1 MADNLGEATLRLS
14 ADTKGLQN
22 GLAKAKQQMRTFGT
36 ALTAVGGAA
45 LAPLAAGVKIFAE
58 YEQNMANV
66 RAVSGATAG
75 QFAAL
80 DAIAKQMGASTVFT
94 ARESAQALS
103 FMAMAGM
110 EAEESVAALPDV
122 LNLAAAGQ
130 LELGQSA
137 DIVTNVMAGYGIAA
151 EDVTGAVDVLTKG
164 FTSANTDLVQLGE
177 AFKLGGPVAKAAGLG
192 FEETAAAL
200 SLMGNAG
207 FQGTLAGT
215 ALRGAITRLLNPTDE
230 AAGLIEKY
238 GVTVTDA
245 EGNMLP
251 LVSILKSF
259 EENNLSAADAM
270 TIFGQRAGPGMLALI
285 GQGTDA
291 LTNLTTEME
300 NSGGTAQR
308 IADTQ
313 LNTLQGQFT
322 LLKSALEGLA
332 LSIGE
337 QLMPPL
343 RQFVEFVTPLIQQ
356 VIDWAKANPELTR
369 TIVIAAGAA
378 AVLAVAVGGV
388 MLALSVVLGPIGLV
402 ALALAALVA
411 VGVLVYRNWDVIKAK
426 ATEIWAAVYAVI
438 RPAVEPIIA
447 LLRNLA
453 EFAMPLVRE
462 AWEEHLKPT
471 WEAIVRFARNVL
483 GPLIRE
489 IGGWFVWLWEQIDEY
504 VIGAFRFL
512 LIVVET
518 VFKAVYVIIETA
530 LGVTMAIIR
539 AVLAALS
546 GDWKAGWEEIKK
558 IGQEVWEGITALW
571 RLATGLLIT
580 IWEGIRGA
588 LGGLWESFWQWIFRT
603 AGNIYKSIQTAWHNA
618 LTWIVNKAISW
629 GLGLR
634 RKWDSIWA
642 SIANSVKKAV
652 NTAIGWINALI
663 GRWNGLSFQIPQIT
677 LPTVTIGGKFGIPEM
692 TFGGQT
698 FGGQT
703 WRPHQIPRIPALA
716 SGGIVR
722 SPTLAMIGERGPEA
736 VIPLTG
742 GGAGGVTINVEGSII
757 DTEGLTEAVA
767 QALLLQRR
775 RGLIGI

>member
-1 MADNLGEATLRLS
+1 MAENLGEARLRLT
-14 ADTKGLQN
+14 ADTAGLQK
-22 GLAKAKQQMRTFGT
+22 GLAKAKQQMRAFGT
-36 ALTAVGGAA
+36 ALTTVGGAA
-45 LAPLAAGVKIFAE
+45 MAPLAAGVKVFAE
-58 YEQNMANV
+58 YEQKMANV
-66 RAVSGATAG
+66 KAVSNATAAE
-75 QFAAL
+75 FSAL
-80 DAIAKQMGASTVFT
+80 DAIAKQMGATTVFT

-122 LNLAAAGQ
+122 LSLAAAGQ

-151 EDVTGAVDVLTKG
+151 DEVTGAVDVLTMG

-177 AFKLGGPVAKAAGLG
+177 AFKMGGPVAKAAGLG

-215 ALRGAITRLLNPTDE
+215 ALRGAITRLLSPTDE

-238 GVTVTDA
+238 GVTVSDA
-245 EGNMLP
+245 EGNMMP
-251 LVSILKSF
+251 LVSILQSF
-259 EENNLSAADAM
+259 EEGGLSAADAM

-285 GQGTDA
+285 GQGTQA
-291 LTNLTTEME
+291 LTDLTTEME

-313 LNTLQGQFT
+313 LNTLSGQFT

-337 QLMPPL
+337 QLVPPL
-343 RQFVEFVTPLIQQ
+343 RQLVETVTPVIQQ
-356 VIDWAKANPELTR
+356 IINWAKANPELTR

-378 AVLAVAVGGV
+378 ATLAVVAGTL
-388 MLALSVVLGPIGLV
+388 MLALSFVLGPIGLI
-402 ALALAALVA
+402 ALGFALVVA
-411 VGVLVYRNWDVIKAK
+411 AGVLVYRNWDVIRERAL
-426 ATEIWAAVYAVI
+426 AVWTTVTDVLQPVIAAF
-438 RPAVEPIIA
+438 R
-447 LLRNLA
+447 RLA
-453 EFAMPLVRE
+453 EFAMPLIRE

-471 WEAIVRFARNVL
+471 WQALVGFARDVL
-483 GPLIRE
+483 VPLIRKV
-489 IGGWFVWLWEQIDEY
+489 GGWFVWLWEHIDTY
-504 VIGAFRFL
+504 VIGAFKLLL
-512 LIVVET
+512 LITET
-518 VFKAVYVIIETA
+518 VWKAVVVIIETA
-530 LGVTMAIIR
+530 LGVLMAIIR

-546 GDWKAGWEEIKK
+546 GDWLAGWQAIKDIGEEI
-558 IGQEVWEGITALW
+558 WEGITGLW
-571 RLATGLLIT
+571 RLAMGLLT
-580 IWEGIRGA
+580 VIWSGIQAA
-588 LGGLWESFWQWIFRT
+588 LGAAWGAFWRWMLSLASGIYTNIRT
-603 AGNIYKSIQTAWHNA
+603 AWNTA

-634 RKWDSIWA
+634 AKWDAIWA
-642 SIANSVKKAV
+642 SIANTVKSAV
-652 NTAIGWINALI
+652 NKAIGFINGLI
-663 GRWNGLSFQIPQIT
+663 GRWNGLSFTIPQIT

-703 WRPHQIPRIPALA
+703 WRPRQIPHIPALA
-716 SGGIVR
+716 EGGIVR

-736 VIPLTG
+736 VIPLS
-742 GGAGGVTINVEGSII
+742 GGAGAGFTVNVQGNVLDGE
-757 DTEGLTEAVA
+757 DLADRFME
-767 QALLLQRR
+767 ALLLRR
-775 RGLIGI
+775 RRQGVGGL

>member
-1 MADNLGEATLRLS
+1 MADNLGEATLRLT
-14 ADTKGLQN
+14 ADTKGLQK
-22 GLAKAKQQMRTFGT
+22 GLDKVKGQMRAFGT

-45 LAPLAAGVKIFAE
+45 IAPLAAGVKIFAE

-80 DAIAKQMGASTVFT
+80 DAVAKQMGATTVFT

-122 LNLAAAGQ
+122 LSLAAAGQ

-151 EDVTGAVDVLTKG
+151 DEVTGAVDVLTKG

-177 AFKLGGPVAKAAGLG
+177 AFKMGGPVAKAAGLG

-200 SLMGNAG
+200 ALMGNAG

-230 AAGLIEKY
+230 AAGLIEQY
-238 GVTVTDA
+238 GVTVLDA
-245 EGNMLP
+245 QGNMMP
-251 LVSILKSF
+251 LASILKSF
-259 EENNLSAADAM
+259 EENGLSAADAM

-291 LTNLTTEME
+291 LTSLTTEME

-313 LNTLQGQFT
+313 LNTLSGQFT

-343 RQFVEFVTPLIQQ
+343 RQFVEFVTPLIQG

-378 AVLAVAVGGV
+378 GALALVAGTLL
-388 MLALSVVLGPIGLV
+388 LALSFILGPIGLV
-402 ALALAALVA
+402 ALGLAALVA
-411 VGVLVYRNWDVIKAK
+411 AGVFVYQNWDVIRAR
-426 ATEIWAAVYAVI
+426 ALSVWASIYA
-438 RPAVEPIIA
+438 IIGPVLDTIVGA
-447 LLRNLA
+447 LRRVA

-462 AWEEHLKPT
+462 AWEQHLKPT
-471 WEAIVRFARNVL
+471 WSAIVTFANEVL
-483 GPLIRE
+483 GPLLRD
-489 IGGWFVWLWEQIDEY
+489 IGGWFVTLWGYLDEY
-504 VIGAFRFL
+504 VIGAFKL
-512 LIVVET
+512 LLVVTET
-518 VFKAVYVIIETA
+518 VWKALAVIIETA
-530 LGVTMAIIR
+530 LGVVTAIIR

-546 GDWKAGWEEIKK
+546 GDWQAGWQAIKDIGEEI
-558 IGQEVWEGITALW
+558 WEGITGLW
-571 RLATGLLIT
+571 KVVTNLLVT
-580 IWEGIRGA
+580 IWAGIRSV
-588 LGGLWESFWQWIFRT
+588 LGGAWRTFWNWILSI
-603 AGNIYKSIQTAWHNA
+603 AKNIYAGIRTAWHNA
-618 LTWIVNKAISW
+618 LTWMVNKAVSW

-634 RKWDSIWA
+634 EKWDSIWA
-642 SIANSVKKAV
+642 SIANTVKRAV
-652 NTAIGWINALI
+652 NKAIGFINGLI
-663 GRWNGLSFQIPQIT
+663 GRWNGLSFTIPQIT

-703 WRPHQIPRIPALA
+703 WRPHQIPPIPALA
-716 SGGIVR
+716 QGGIVR

-736 VIPLTG
+736 VIPLGRG
-742 GGAGGVTINVEGSII
+742 GGGGLTINVAGSII

-767 QALLLQRR
+767 EALLLQRR